1 MGKQAKPVVKAGWRI
16 FLVLVVLI
24 AATILQVAYGK
35 EGASAQ
41 FSGPMPRGDDA
52 PAQLEGSGWVV
63 ILSPGGR
70 YVAFNSSSRRLVRGE
85 MNDPLGAWI
94 QGGMVAASP
103 GARASGVAGPS
114 AEYMVTNSTDSGTGS
129 LRWAIQQANSNPG
142 PDTIYFS
149 NAMTGKTIS
158 PSSSLPALTDDG
170 TLIDASWNWSGSWPG
185 GKPGI
190 TLNGWGAGL
199 DSVGLEI
206 SGASNVVILGLT
218 IEGFTTGIK
227 ISNGASFNTI
237 GRGASSFGGGR
248 VLVRAIDGNAILI
261 DHSDDN
267 RIVGCYIGTSN
278 AGNLPE
284 PNDYVGVYIWYGK
297 RNSVGGTGALEGN
310 LIGAS
315 QHGVAIAGTDAISN
329 TVVNNSIGIGHLDGD
344 IANTYDGVH
353 IGGGATYNGVGGV
366 VYRVGSTIVFSPTM
380 GNAIVG
386 NGYSGVSVVDAG
398 TAYNGVFANDIDDNQ
413 RYGIEVGYGASN
425 NGLVGNTIVRN
436 HRSGVYVHQPGT
448 VNNWLDGNW
457 IGTDEYG
464 TAGRGNGHHGVGL
477 YDGSVSTAVSD
488 NVIVSSG
495 WSGVAI
501 VAASTAN
508 NSLTGNS
515 IGSGP
520 HGEAMGNAF
529 YGAHVGSPGNS
540 LSRNSI
546 AHNGTV
552 GGSAGVRIE
561 SAGATDNDLSQNS
574 IYDNAGAGIELY
586 DQGNGDLPAP
596 TIVSVQCPHIT
607 GSGAPAGGRVE
618 IFSDSAD
625 EGRYYEGYA
634 TADGSGNWVYTGAFR
649 GPNVTAT
656 ATDAT
661 KGTSAFSAPRAGR
674 CSLLYLPFVRR

>member
-24 AATILQVAYGK
+24 AATILQVASGK
-35 EGASAQ
+35 ERASAQ
-41 FSGPMPRGDDA
+41 SFGPALHHDDA
-52 PAQLEGSGWVV
+52 PAQLDGSGWRV

-85 MNDPLGAWI
+85 MNDALGAWI
-94 QGGMVAASP
+94 RGQMAAASP
-103 GARASGVAGPS
+103 GTRAGGVIAPS
-114 AEYMVTNSTDSGTGS
+114 AEYTVTNSTDSGTGS
-129 LRWAIQQANSNPG
+129 LRWAIQQANSHPG

-149 NAMTGKTIS
+149 DGMTGKTIS
-158 PSSSLPALTDDG
+158 PASSLPALTDDG
-170 TLIDASWNWSGSWPG
+170 TLIDASGNWSGSWPG

-190 TLNGWGAGL
+190 TLNGWGAGP

-206 SGASNVVILGLT
+206 SGARDVVILGLT

-267 RIVGCYIGTSN
+267 RVVDCYIGTSD

-297 RNSVGGTGALEGN
+297 RNSVGGTGAMEGN

-315 QHGVAIAGTDAISN
+315 QHGVAIAGSGAISN

-344 IANTYDGVH
+344 IANAYDGVH

-366 VYRVGSTIVFSPTM
+366 VYVVGSTVVFSPTM

-386 NGYSGVSVVDAG
+386 NVHSGVSVVDAG
-398 TAYNGVFANDIDDNQ
+398 TAYNGVFANGIDNNQ
-413 RYGIEVGYGASN
+413 YYGIEVGYGASN
-425 NGLVGNTIVRN
+425 NVLTGNAIVRN
-436 HRSGVYVHQPGT
+436 HMSGVYVHQPGT
-448 VNNWLDGNW
+448 VGNRIVANW

-464 TAGRGNGHHGVGL
+464 TTSRGNGHHGVGL
-477 YDGSVSTAVSD
+477 YDGAVSTMVSD

-495 WSGVAI
+495 WSGIAI
-501 VAASTAN
+501 VDASTAS

-529 YGAHVGSPGNS
+529 YGVHVGSPGN
-540 LSRNSI
+540 LLTQNSI

-586 DQGNGDLPAP
+586 LGGNGDLPAP
-596 TIVSVQCPHIT
+596 TIATVQCPHIT

-634 TADGSGNWVYTGAFR
+634 TAGGSGNWIYTGAFR

-661 KGTSAFSAPRAGR
+661 KGTSAFSVPRQGR
-674 CSLLYLPFVRR
+674 CSLIYLPFVRR